1 MEGGFWGLRFILVA
15 GCGKFLLPA
24 PLALGLQQLGLVRD
38 CLARYDRGRRHA
50 NRHGLHLLTRPL
62 PGLPGKLRSIGMAK
76 VVDAIDRFNN
86 SVRTLLILLL
96 LIAFSTV
103 SYYAWSV
110 YNEKELQ
117 IAAKN
122 KEIEQHV
129 AKIGELENEIDLL
142 ALRLKLLKVDR
153 RVARLSVL
161 NQEQPEDAERVQSI
175 IEFVEL
181 DQQGRELTDPQQFKI
196 DGDMVYVNGKVVK
209 FEDEL
214 VETND
219 PLRSASIFILQ
230 KIYGEHQKPIDGFTI
245 DKEGER
251 PEAYGLRDKPNAF
264 EQKIWDNFW
273 DIANDPQK
281 AAEYGVRAANE
292 ESEGMRVRPGKKYE
306 VEIRSSGGLSIKP
319 LPEEKAT

>member
-1 MEGGFWGLRFILVA
+1 
-15 GCGKFLLPA
+15 
-24 PLALGLQQLGLVRD
+24 
-38 CLARYDRGRRHA
+38 
-50 NRHGLHLLTRPL
+50 
-62 PGLPGKLRSIGMAK
+62 MAK
-76 VVDAIDRFNN
+76 MVDAIDRFNN

-103 SYYAWSV
+103 SYYGWSV

-129 AKIGELENEIDLL
+129 AKISELQDELELL

-153 RVARLSVL
+153 RIGRLSVIS
-161 NQEQPEDAERVQSI
+161 QEKPEGAERVESV
-175 IEFVEL
+175 IEFVEFNE
-181 DQQGRELTDPQQFKI
+181 QGQPITDPQRFKI

-219 PLRSASIFILQ
+219 PLRSASIYILQ
-230 KIYGEHQKPIDGFTI
+230 KIYGEHQKPIEGFTI

-251 PEAYGLRDKPNAF
+251 PEAYGLRDTPNDF
-264 EQKIWDNFW
+264 EQKIWNNFW
-273 DIANDPQK
+273 DIANDPVK
-281 AAEYGVRAANE
+281 AAEYGVRAAQE
-292 ESEGMRVRPGKKYE
+292 ESEGMRVQPGKQYD
-306 VEIRSSGGLSIKP
+306 VQIRSSDGLTIKVI
-319 LPEEKAT
+319 PEEKST

>member
-1 MEGGFWGLRFILVA
+1 
-15 GCGKFLLPA
+15 
-24 PLALGLQQLGLVRD
+24 
-38 CLARYDRGRRHA
+38 
-50 NRHGLHLLTRPL
+50 
-62 PGLPGKLRSIGMAK
+62 MAK
-76 VVDAIDRFNN
+76 MVDAIDRFNN

-103 SYYAWSV
+103 SYYGYSV
-110 YNEKELQ
+110 YNEKELE
-117 IAAKN
+117 IAQKN
-122 KEIEQHV
+122 KQLEEQV

-153 RVARLSVL
+153 RVGRLSVL
-161 NQEQPEDAERVQSI
+161 SQEKPEDAERVQSI

-181 DQQGRELTDPQQFKI
+181 NEQGQQITEPQKFKI

-219 PLRSASIFILQ
+219 PLRSASIYILQ

-245 DKEGER
+245 DKEGQR
-251 PEAYGLRDKPNAF
+251 PEAYGLRDEPNDF
-264 EQKIWDNFW
+264 EEKIWNNFW
-273 DIANDPQK
+273 DIANDPAK
-281 AAEYGVRAANE
+281 ASEYGVRAAHE
-292 ESEGMRVRPGKKYE
+292 ESEGMRVRPGKSYE

-319 LPEEKAT
+319 LPDQESI

>member
-1 MEGGFWGLRFILVA
+1 
-15 GCGKFLLPA
+15 
-24 PLALGLQQLGLVRD
+24 
-38 CLARYDRGRRHA
+38 
-50 NRHGLHLLTRPL
+50 
-62 PGLPGKLRSIGMAK
+62 MAK
-76 VVDAIDRFNN
+76 MVDAIDRFNN

-103 SYYAWSV
+103 SYYGWSV
-110 YNEKELQ
+110 YNEKELE
-117 IAAKN
+117 IAEKN
-122 KEIEQHV
+122 KQIEVHV

-153 RVARLSVL
+153 RVGRLSVIS
-161 NQEQPEDAERVQSI
+161 QEKPEGAERVQSI
-175 IEFVEL
+175 IEFVEFNE
-181 DQQGRELTDPQQFKI
+181 QGQPITEPQRFKI

-251 PEAYGLRDKPNAF
+251 PEAYGLRDEPNDF
-264 EQKIWDNFW
+264 EEKIWNNFW
-273 DIANDPQK
+273 DIANDPVK
-281 AAEYGVRAANE
+281 AAEYGVRAAQE
-292 ESEGMRVRPGKKYE
+292 ESEGMRVQPGKQYDLQ
-306 VEIRSSGGLSIKP
+306 IRSSDGLTIKVIP
-319 LPEEKAT
+319 QQKST

>member
-1 MEGGFWGLRFILVA
+1 
-15 GCGKFLLPA
+15 
-24 PLALGLQQLGLVRD
+24 
-38 CLARYDRGRRHA
+38 
-50 NRHGLHLLTRPL
+50 
-62 PGLPGKLRSIGMAK
+62 MAK

-103 SYYAWSV
+103 SYYGWSV
-110 YNEKELQ
+110 YNEKELE
-117 IAAKN
+117 IAEKN
-122 KEIEQHV
+122 KQIEVHV

-153 RVARLSVL
+153 RVGRLSVIS
-161 NQEQPEDAERVQSI
+161 QEKPEDAPRVQSI
-175 IEFVEL
+175 IEFVEFNE
-181 DQQGRELTDPQQFKI
+181 QGQPITEPQRFKI

-251 PEAYGLRDKPNAF
+251 PEAYGLRDEPNEF
-264 EQKIWDNFW
+264 EEKIWNNFW
-273 DIANDPQK
+273 DIANDPVK
-281 AAEYGVRAANE
+281 AAEYGVRAAQE
-292 ESEGMRVRPGKKYE
+292 ESEGMRVQPGKQYDLQ
-306 VEIRSSGGLSIKP
+306 IRSSDGLTIKVIP
-319 LPEEKAT
+319 QQKST

>member
-1 MEGGFWGLRFILVA
+1 
-15 GCGKFLLPA
+15 
-24 PLALGLQQLGLVRD
+24 
-38 CLARYDRGRRHA
+38 
-50 NRHGLHLLTRPL
+50 
-62 PGLPGKLRSIGMAK
+62 MAK
-76 VVDAIDRFNN
+76 MVDTIDRFNN

-103 SYYAWSV
+103 SYYGWSV
-110 YNEKELQ
+110 YNEKELE
-117 IAAKN
+117 IAQKN
-122 KEIEQHV
+122 EQIEQHV

-153 RVARLSVL
+153 RVGRLSVL
-161 NQEQPEDAERVQSI
+161 SQEKPDDAERVQTI

-181 DQQGRELTDPQQFKI
+181 NDQGKPITKPQQFKI

-219 PLRSASIFILQ
+219 PLRSASIYILQ

-251 PEAYGLRDKPNAF
+251 PEAYGLRDEPNEF
-264 EQKIWDNFW
+264 ENKIWNNFW
-273 DIANDPQK
+273 DIANDPVK
-281 AAEYGVRAANE
+281 ASEYGVRAAHE

-306 VEIRSSGGLSIKP
+306 VEIRSSGGLSIRP
-319 LPEEKAT
+319 LPEEKST